1 MDHHV
6 AYSLAAA
13 WAQLG
18 DAAASTKWL
27 QQAAATGFV
36 CYPWLM
42 RDTLFDPVR
51 RDPRFIDYL
60 DELRSRYEQDEARYR
75 TGPR

>member
-18 DAAASTKWL
+18 DRDAAFRWL
-27 QQAAATGFV
+27 EKAAATGFR
-36 CYPWLM
+36 CQPW
-42 RDTLFDPVR
+42 FV
-51 RDPRFIDYL
+51 RDPLLAPLRGDTRFEAL
-60 DELRSRYEQDEARYR
+60 TRSDATASR
-75 TGPR
+75 P